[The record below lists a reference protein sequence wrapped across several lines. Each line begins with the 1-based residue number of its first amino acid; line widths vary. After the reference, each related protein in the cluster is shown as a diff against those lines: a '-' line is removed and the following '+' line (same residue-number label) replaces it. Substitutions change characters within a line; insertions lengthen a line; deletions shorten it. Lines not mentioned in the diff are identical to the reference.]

1 MLGAARNHFTV
12 LITGLALS
20 VALMGVAANYYI
32 VRLSQD
38 HRWIA
43 YAGLLIILYVAVE
56 MMHRGMDEV
65 VTVVVPG

>member
-20 VALMGVAANYYI
+20 VALMGVAANDI
-32 VRLSQD
+32 AHLLHD